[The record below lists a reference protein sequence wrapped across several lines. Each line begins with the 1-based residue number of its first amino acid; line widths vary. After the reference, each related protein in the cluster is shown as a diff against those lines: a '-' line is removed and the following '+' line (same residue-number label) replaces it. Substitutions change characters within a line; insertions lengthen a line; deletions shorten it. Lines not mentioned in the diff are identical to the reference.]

1 MVVLENSLCFHPE
14 FSMVDTTRQVPP
26 PSAQAWSVDLG
37 PVSGPTFTVMCR
49 SAVQAREAVVA
60 YLVEIGSGL
69 TWLAATELVDRATVT
84 EVSVIW

>member
-1 MVVLENSLCFHPE
+1 MDLYTDS
-14 FSMVDTTRQVPP
+14 QVPP

-37 PVSGPTFTVMCR
+37 PVGGPAFTVMRR

-69 TWLAATELVDRATVT
+69 TWLAATDLVARATVT
-84 EVSVIW
+84 EAAVIW

>member
-1 MVVLENSLCFHPE
+1 MELYAHG
-14 FSMVDTTRQVPP
+14 QVPP

-37 PVSGPTFTVMCR
+37 PVGGPTFTVMRR
-49 SAVQAREAVVA
+49 SAVQARQAVVE

-69 TWLAATELVDRATVT
+69 TWLAATDLVDRATVT